1 MLGCAATHAG
11 ASALDT
17 ARAKALE
24 QDSSAAKAE
33 PARVVTDETGRRV
46 AIPADVKRV
55 VSLAPNLTETI
66 YALGLEGRLA
76 GDTDYCDTPPAAKLK
91 PHVGGAQNPSLEAIV
106 ALHPD
111 LVLATTSINRIET
124 VDGLAKVGI
133 AVYTTDPQTVRGMLE
148 STARIAGLMGA
159 EAQGSALVAK
169 LQARLD
175 ALAARLA
182 EVTPVHALFVVWEDP
197 LITIGQNT
205 FIADALRW
213 AGAESVILSQEKW
226 PRVSFEEVVRL
237 QPEYIVFASNHA
249 GFGAEELGVLRSRE
263 AWKQLRAVE
272 SGHVAVISEEI
283 NRPSPGLVDAIEQ
296 LAREVHP
303 EAFRAAEEGKAQ
315 LENRKVKMENGF
327 DSREMGRADFSS
339 KELQGLKPRDFSA
352 NGLSPLK
359 RRPTKRPD
367 IAAVWLQH
375 AGVMN

>member
-1 MLGCAATHAG
+1 MLGSVAAHATTG
-11 ASALDT
+11 ALDVAHAT
-17 ARAKALE
+17 ASE
-24 QDSSAAKAE
+24 QDNASAKAE

-46 AIPADVKRV
+46 AIPAEVKRV
-55 VSLAPNLTETI
+55 VTLAPNLTETI
-66 YALGLEGRLA
+66 YALGLEERLA

-159 EAQGSALVAK
+159 EAQGAALVTK

-182 EVTPVHALFVVWEDP
+182 DVPPVHALFVVWEDP

-213 AGAESVILSQEKW
+213 AGAESVILSQQKW

-237 QPEYIVFASNHA
+237 QPDYIVFASNHA
-249 GFGAEELGVLRSRE
+249 GFGAEELGALRSRE

-272 SGHVAVISEEI
+272 LGHIAVISDEI

-303 EAFRAAEEGKAQ
+303 EVFRAAQIWE
-315 LENRKVKMENGF
+315 MENGGGT
-327 DSREMGRADFSS
+327 DSGHA
-339 KELQGLKPRDFSA
+339 
-352 NGLSPLK
+352 LSP
-359 RRPTKRPD
+359 
-367 IAAVWLQH
+367 AAVNVAAR
-375 AGVMN
+375 AGLRPAPTAKFDDAHLGATL

>member
-1 MLGCAATHAG
+1 MRARSLWQ
-11 ASALDT
+11 AL
-17 ARAKALE
+17 RYWS
-24 QDSSAAKAE
+24 QSGAAKTE

-66 YALGLEGRLA
+66 YALGLEERLA
-76 GDTDYCDTPPAAKLK
+76 GDTDYCDTPAAAKLK

-124 VDGLAKVGI
+124 VEGLAKVGV

-159 EAQGSALVAK
+159 EAQGATLVAK

-182 EVTPVHALFVVWEDP
+182 DVPPVHALFVVWEDP

-213 AGAESVILSQEKW
+213 AGAESVILSQQKW

-237 QPEYIVFASNHA
+237 AARLHRVCEQSCGIWRGGIGRVAIARGMEAAA
-249 GFGAEELGVLRSRE
+249 GGGIGAHRGD
-263 AWKQLRAVE
+263 Q
-272 SGHVAVISEEI
+272 
-283 NRPSPGLVDAIEQ
+283 
-296 LAREVHP
+296 
-303 EAFRAAEEGKAQ
+303 
-315 LENRKVKMENGF
+315 
-327 DSREMGRADFSS
+327 
-339 KELQGLKPRDFSA
+339 
-352 NGLSPLK
+352 
-359 RRPTKRPD
+359 
-367 IAAVWLQH
+367 
-375 AGVMN
+375 